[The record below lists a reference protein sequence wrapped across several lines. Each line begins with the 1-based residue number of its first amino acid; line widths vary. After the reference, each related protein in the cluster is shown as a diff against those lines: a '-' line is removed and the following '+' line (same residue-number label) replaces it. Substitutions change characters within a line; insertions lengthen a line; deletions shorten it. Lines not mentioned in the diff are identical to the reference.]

1 MARLSARRPQPRAP
15 FPLSHPYTTAGSY
28 PVTVQIRDNYMPA
41 GTFQTV
47 SFTAT
52 VATPPALT
60 AVSDQNVVHN
70 TDLPLNF
77 TFSAVCRTPTAT
89 RTTSTGATRAG
100 RTTCRPARNVSTDGT
115 GTGTFSGSHTYKHK
129 GTYTVYVTVAD
140 AYGVNNTISFL
151 VNVT

>member
-1 MARLSARRPQPRAP
+1 ML
-15 FPLSHPYTTAGSY
+15 
-28 PVTVQIRDNYMPA
+28 A
-41 GTFQTV
+41 GTFSTV
-47 SFTAT
+47 SFTVN

-77 TFSAVCRTPTAT
+77 TFSGMPNTNGYTYNINWGDPSGTNNVQ
-89 RTTSTGATRAG
+89 TGA
-100 RTTCRPARNVSTDGT
+100 NVSTDGT